1 MQRTRAFTILEV
13 ALIVA
18 IIGMMLM
25 MIVGYLLA
33 PKAKGP
39 LPPVPAPQPFI
50 ETPAPSTPAPRVSAA
65 PTPAPA
71 TPAPAPPTTP
81 PTATSTPPPA
91 PPTQTID
98 LSPQSAPI
106 FR

>member
-25 MIVGYLLA
+25 MIVGYLFA
-33 PKAKGP
+33 PKPATGP
-39 LPPVPAPQPFI
+39 LPPITAPQPFI
-50 ETPAPSTPAPRVSAA
+50 ATPAPSTPVPRALAA
-65 PTPAPA
+65 PTPATPAPA
-71 TPAPAPPTTP
+71 TPSAAPAT
-81 PTATSTPPPA
+81 PA

>member
-1 MQRTRAFTILEV
+1 MPRTRAFTILEV

-33 PKAKGP
+33 PKQGGP
-39 LPPVPAPQPFI
+39 LPPVKAQTQFM
-50 ETPAPSTPAPRVSAA
+50 ETPSPSTPDPRAA
-65 PTPAPA
+65 ATPALTTPIPVVPAPA
-71 TPAPAPPTTP
+71 TPAPV
-81 PTATSTPPPA
+81 ATPA
-91 PPTQTID
+91 PAATQTID
-98 LSPQSAPI
+98 LSPQSSPI